1 MNRITAAILLASL
14 AALAAQTAVVTRTGF
29 LMGDFRAF
37 YCAAR
42 VTAQGENPY
51 LAQPLRTCE
60 IGVGRNLFF
69 RKNPGVTIPAP
80 LQGMCWRRSCRSA
93 RCRSFLRRRSGRYS
107 CSARAPR
114 AS

>member
-42 VTAQGENPY
+42 VTSAGRKSVSRAA
-51 LAQPLRTCE
+51 LADL
-60 IGVGRNLFF
+60 
-69 RKNPGVTIPAP
+69 
-80 LQGMCWRRSCRSA
+80 
-93 RCRSFLRRRSGRYS
+93 
-107 CSARAPR
+107 
-114 AS
+114 